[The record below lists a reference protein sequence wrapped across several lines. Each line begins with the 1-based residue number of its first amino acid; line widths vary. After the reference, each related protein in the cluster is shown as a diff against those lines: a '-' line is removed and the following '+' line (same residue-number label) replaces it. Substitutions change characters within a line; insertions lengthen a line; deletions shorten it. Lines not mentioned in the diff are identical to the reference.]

1 MDLSVF
7 AHRKVLVTGH
17 TGFKGVWLTAL
28 LNRLGCEVHGI
39 SLPTSSNSP
48 LSNLQP
54 SNLKSETFLDLGDD
68 NGLDI
73 VLAAIQPELVFH
85 LAAQSLV
92 LTSYADP
99 NLTFKS
105 NVMGTSNLLAA
116 AEKNSSIRGII
127 VVTSDKVYENSET
140 GLPFKESDA
149 LGGKDPY
156 SASKAAAELVTRAWE
171 NVYKLHK
178 SPIKICAA
186 RSGNVI
192 GGGDRAE
199 NRLVPD
205 ILRSIQSHSDVVLRN
220 PNSVRPWQHVLDA
233 LWGYVLIG
241 QKMLSNREVATAYN
255 FGPDSQS
262 IQTVEVVADMFI
274 SMSNVKISKKLL
286 PGFFPE
292 ATTLLLDS
300 SKAERDLG
308 WKSKLSSIQAI
319 EWTCEFEFPAPNLS
333 YQEILDFQ
341 ISRYLDGI
349 HV

>member
-1 MDLSVF
+1 MDLSAF
-7 AHRKVLVTGH
+7 AHKRVLITGH
-17 TGFKGVWLTAL
+17 TGFKGAWLTAL

-39 SLPTSSNSP
+39 SLPTSSHSP

-54 SNLKSETFLDLGDD
+54 SSLKSETFFDLGDEKD
-68 NGLDI
+68 LDSI
-73 VLAAIQPELVFH
+73 LAAIQPELVFH

-92 LTSYADP
+92 LASYADP

-116 AEKNSSIRGII
+116 AEKNSSIKGII
-127 VVTSDKVYENSET
+127 VITSDKVYENSES
-140 GLPFKESDA
+140 GLPFKESDP

-156 SASKAAAELVTRAWE
+156 SASKAAAELITRAWE

-178 SPIKICAA
+178 SPIKICTA

-205 ILRSIQSHSDVVLRN
+205 IVRSIQSRSDVVLRN

-241 QKMLSNREVATAYN
+241 QKMFSNQEVSTAYN
-255 FGPDSQS
+255 FGPDYQS

-274 SMSNVKISKKLL
+274 RMSNVKISKRLL
-286 PGFFPE
+286 PGIFPE
-292 ATTLLLDS
+292 ANTLLLDS
-300 SKAERDLG
+300 SKAEKDLG

-319 EWTCEFEFPAPNLS
+319 EWTCEFEFPATGLS
-333 YQEILDFQ
+333 YQEILDSQ
-341 ISRYLDGI
+341 INRYLDGI
-349 HV
+349 YV

>member
-1 MDLSVF
+1 MDLSAF
-7 AHRKVLVTGH
+7 AHKKVLITGH

-28 LNRLGCEVHGI
+28 LNRLGCDVHGI
-39 SLPTSSNSP
+39 SLPTIIHSP

-54 SNLKSETFLDLGDD
+54 SNLKSETFFDLGDD
-68 NGLDI
+68 KGLVDI
-73 VLAAIQPELVFH
+73 LAAIQPDLVFH

-92 LTSYADP
+92 LASYADP

-116 AEKNSSIRGII
+116 AEKNPSIKGII
-127 VVTSDKVYENSET
+127 VITSDKVYENSER
-140 GLPFKESDA
+140 GLPFKETDA

-156 SASKAAAELVTRAWE
+156 SASKAAVELITRAWE
-171 NVYKLHK
+171 NVYKQHK
-178 SPIKICAA
+178 SPIKICTA

-205 ILRSIQSHSDVVLRN
+205 IVRSIQSQSDVVLRN
-220 PNSVRPWQHVLDA
+220 PKSVRPWQHVLDA

-241 QKMLSNREVATAYN
+241 QKMLLNREVSTAYN
-255 FGPDSQS
+255 FGPDYQS

-274 SMSNVKISKKLL
+274 RMSNAKISKRLL
-286 PGFFPE
+286 PGIFPE
-292 ATTLLLDS
+292 ANTLLLDS
-300 SKAERDLG
+300 SKAEMELG

-319 EWTCEFEFPAPNLS
+319 EWTCEFEFLSTDLS
-333 YQEILDFQ
+333 YQEILDSQ
-341 ISRYLDGI
+341 INRYLDGI